1 MNTIKSE
8 VLLVALNAKFIHSSL
23 ALRSLRS
30 YCSVYQEQIQIAEYT
45 INHQPDF
52 ILRDIY
58 KRNPHILGFSCYIWN
73 IDYILSLVSV
83 IKKVMPETVIFL
95 GGPEVSYDSEYWM
108 KKHPEVD
115 LIIQGEGEATLLELM
130 EYFQGNNHIK
140 ALEDISGIYYR
151 NGGEICQTSP
161 RSPIQ
166 MDDIPFVYNEEDFL
180 ALENQIL
187 YYESSRGCPYSCQ
200 YCLSSVEQGV
210 RYRSLEKIFLDLQKF
225 LDQEVKQVKFVDRTF
240 NCHPKRALAIWEY
253 LKENDNGVTNFHF
266 EMSADIMTS
275 DMLEFLTTIRP
286 KQFQFEIGVQSTH
299 PTTIEY
305 IQRKMDFIE
314 LSGVVKRIQLGE
326 NIHQHLDLIAGLPGE
341 SYETFKKSF
350 NDVYYLQPE
359 KLQLGFLKLLRGS
372 GLRQDAQKYGLV
384 YQEQAPYE
392 ILYTDD
398 LSYGELLQLK
408 MIEEMVEIYY
418 NGGKFLNSMRYLG
431 YYFPTPFQMYEALS
445 IYWEEQNYHAIQ
457 HNKYQLYKIL
467 FDFFQHTQERVD
479 VSQFKE
485 VLLFDMYL
493 QENVKTRSE
502 WNNPSIDPMDKDKIR
517 DFFKDEGIISTYL
530 PQLVGYNSR
539 QISRMAH
546 IEIFQYDWI
555 DWMQQQENQMPMK
568 KKTAILFNYHDR
580 SHVLGQAACYK
591 VELI

>member
-1 MNTIKSE
+1 VTAH
-8 VLLVALNAKFIHSSL
+8 LLDDEMLN
-23 ALRSLRS
+23 
-30 YCSVYQEQIQIAEYT
+30 
-45 INHQPDF
+45 
-52 ILRDIY
+52 
-58 KRNPHILGFSCYIWN
+58 
-73 IDYILSLVSV
+73 
-83 IKKVMPETVIFL
+83 FL
-95 GGPEVSYDSEYWM
+95 KGV
-108 KKHPEVD
+108 K
-115 LIIQGEGEATLLELM
+115 EGL
-130 EYFQGNNHIK
+130 
-140 ALEDISGIYYR
+140 
-151 NGGEICQTSP
+151 
-161 RSPIQ
+161 
-166 MDDIPFVYNEEDFL
+166 
-180 ALENQIL
+180 
-187 YYESSRGCPYSCQ
+187 
-200 YCLSSVEQGV
+200 
-210 RYRSLEKIFLDLQKF
+210 
-225 LDQEVKQVKFVDRTF
+225 
-240 NCHPKRALAIWEY
+240 
-253 LKENDNGVTNFHF
+253 
-266 EMSADIMTS
+266 
-275 DMLEFLTTIRP
+275 
-286 KQFQFEIGVQSTH
+286 FQFEIGVQSTNMK
-299 PTTIEY
+299 TLEAVG
-305 IQRKMDFIE
+305 RKTN
-314 LSGVVKRIQLGE
+314 LSKLKKVTEEIKSYN